1 MLCYGSCRKPI
12 QTQNTTFCL
21 REFLELETT
30 CRGHPSNPGLF
41 LPDQGEG
48 SVITFDCSSDEHT
61 NLKQGNVP
69 PSGAS
74 LMDQVKLDQ
83 C

>member
-1 MLCYGSCRKPI
+1 MLSYGSCRRTI

-30 CRGHPSNPGLF
+30 GRRHPSNPGLF
-41 LPDQGEG
+41 LQDQGGG

-69 PSGAS
+69 PSGSS
-74 LMDQVKLDQ
+74 LTDSVKLDQ